1 MTQES
6 KAPAA
11 ASAAASAAAWLECGS
26 GGAYWVMVVL
36 SAVEDMALEKAG
48 DAAGLRQSKTA
59 KASALLPLCT
69 AGTHFAPCAEK
80 EMGWTPSGLEW
91 TGSFV
96 GVHEAHEAST
106 RRARHSGLAVYT
118 VGR

>member
-48 DAAGLRQSKTA
+48 DAAGLRLA
-59 KASALLPLCT
+59 KQNREGL
-69 AGTHFAPCAEK
+69 GTFRK
-80 EMGWTPSGLEW
+80 
-91 TGSFV
+91 
-96 GVHEAHEAST
+96 
-106 RRARHSGLAVYT
+106 
-118 VGR
+118 